1 MNAIM
6 PTTVRRQYPPD
17 RPVLQPVTQGRQRP
31 WRLPLLSLTAIC
43 AMQACLSL
51 SLVWS
56 NTAFADEAYYLWT
69 GHLEIAHLLHG
80 TSVPQTMLDGN
91 LSGSPFIY
99 PPIGALAD
107 SVGGLAGARILSLI
121 FVLGTTVLLY
131 FTASRLF
138 SPRAAII
145 ASVLW
150 ATSEPT
156 IRLAFAT
163 YDPLSVFMT
172 ALSVWLIVQ
181 AGYRRCRAV
190 IVAASAVTLA
200 LANATAYSGM
210 VIDPVVIAFALL
222 LWLRLMPRWQAW
234 FYAACFT
241 AGVAVFLS
249 ILIIVTHSLAGIMY
263 TVLNRNLVDYQS
275 ITLVVSD
282 IWKYSG
288 IVIVLCIAG
297 SVVAIAQDGWH
308 RALPVILLG
317 CAIFVVP
324 AAQIHDRT
332 GTSLDK
338 HLAYG
343 IWFAAMAAG
352 YGLSKLIRPVVGRNK
367 LLSALCCVVAVVYP
381 VTTGWESAWKTYH
394 SWANS
399 AEFIAAFRPVAAR
412 SPGSFSLSG
421 GAAGQYV
428 HITEYYTRQGTDWT
442 RWDNPVS
449 LTPNNVPPRLWIAY
463 YREELRRENYGA
475 VALIYQ
481 TSFSSEGLPGSV
493 LLTRHTNQTYRNL
506 LNLIAANSNQPGL
519 SVFTV
524 VLEQDPA
531 YRIVSVGPYDS
542 GASYGGY
549 QYGIYAIWQK
559 VQQKAQR

>member
-1 MNAIM
+1 MNAIT
-6 PTTVRRQYPPD
+6 PTTARLQYPPD
-17 RPVLQPVTQGRQRP
+17 RPAFQPLAQGLQRP
-31 WRLPLLSLTAIC
+31 RWRSLLPLTAIC

-56 NTAFADEAYYLWT
+56 NTAFADEAYYLWV
-69 GHLEIAHLLHG
+69 GHLEIAHWLHG

-107 SVGGLAGARILSLI
+107 SIGGLAGARILSLI
-121 FVLGTTVLLY
+121 LMLGTTVLLY

-138 SPRAAII
+138 SRRAAII
-145 ASVLW
+145 ASALW
-150 ATSEPT
+150 AVSEPT

-163 YDPLSVFMT
+163 YDPLSIFLT

-181 AGYRRCRAV
+181 AGYRKHRAV
-190 IVAASAVTLA
+190 IVVASVVTLA

-210 VIDPVVIAFALL
+210 GIDPVAITFALL

-249 ILIIVTHSLAGIMY
+249 VLIIATHSVTGIMY
-263 TVLNRNLVDYQS
+263 TVLNRNIVDYQS

-288 IVIVLCIAG
+288 IVIVLCMAG

-308 RALPVILLG
+308 RALPVILFG

-332 GTSLDK
+332 ATSLDK

-352 YGLSKLIRPVVGRNK
+352 YGLSKLMRPVIGRHK
-367 LLSALCCVVAVVYP
+367 LLIALCCAVAVIYP
-381 VTTGWESAWKTYH
+381 VTTGWESAWDTYH
-394 SWANS
+394 TWANS
-399 AEFIAAFRPVAAR
+399 AKFVAEFRPVAAQN
-412 SPGSFSLSG
+412 PGPFSLSG

-428 HITEYYTRQGTDWT
+428 HIAEYYTRQGTTGRVGIT
-442 RWDNPVS
+442 R
-449 LTPNNVPPRLWIAY
+449 
-463 YREELRRENYGA
+463 YR
-475 VALIYQ
+475 
-481 TSFSSEGLPGSV
+481 SSR
-493 LLTRHTNQTYRNL
+493 TMYR
-506 LNLIAANSNQPGL
+506 P
-519 SVFTV
+519 
-524 VLEQDPA
+524 
-531 YRIVSVGPYDS
+531 DS
-542 GASYGGY
+542 GTPTTRSNCTGKTTARSRLYFRQPSPRRGCLGAFFFHSRTAERTETY
-549 QYGIYAIWQK
+549 
-559 VQQKAQR
+559 